1 MSIPTTIRMSWPSS
15 GAVRRIGVAG
25 TRLYGAGLTRDL
37 RGSGIDLVEVH
48 RPHRQC
54 WRQRG
59 KSKTTCPSDRVKP
72 SCGVSLCGF
81 GAFNQRA
88 NSRSHMSLKHVKQ
101 TFEVAGREDPLYAVF
116 TDHARKGGK
125 WDHDEFFAHGRN
137 EIESVLQYVRSS
149 VSAIPMNNALDFGC
163 GVGRLTQALGDH
175 FDRVVGVDIS
185 SSMVEAA
192 NRYNRKGNRVRYVVN
207 DTPHLRAFS
216 DSLFKFI
223 YSNIT
228 LQHVPPE
235 PALAYVSE
243 FVRLLC
249 PGGVAVFQ
257 MGIGAHVKP
266 GTLSALLYRF
276 RREYVR
282 RFWKRVRG
290 RIPYE
295 MHFVSRQQVTEAVE
309 QAGGRIVDVVDVSKL
324 KNGGSLRFAVMRPAE

>member
-1 MSIPTTIRMSWPSS
+1 
-15 GAVRRIGVAG
+15 
-25 TRLYGAGLTRDL
+25 
-37 RGSGIDLVEVH
+37 
-48 RPHRQC
+48 
-54 WRQRG
+54 
-59 KSKTTCPSDRVKP
+59 
-72 SCGVSLCGF
+72 
-81 GAFNQRA
+81 
-88 NSRSHMSLKHVKQ
+88 MSLEHVKQ
-101 TFEVAGREDPLYAVF
+101 TFEDAGREDPFYAVF

-185 SSMVEAA
+185 NSMIEAA
-192 NRYNRKGNRVRYVVN
+192 NRYNEKGNRVRYVVN
-207 DTPHLRAFS
+207 EAPHLRAFS
-216 DSLFKFI
+216 DSQFEFI

-257 MGIGAHVKP
+257 MRIGARVKP

-276 RREYVR
+276 RREHLR
-282 RFWKRVRG
+282 RFWKRLRG

-295 MHFVSRQQVTEAVE
+295 MHVVSRQQVTEVVK
-309 QAGGRIVDVVDVSKL
+309 QAGGRIVDVVDVSRQL
-324 KNGGSLRFAVMRPAE
+324 NGSSLRFAVMRPAEQLV